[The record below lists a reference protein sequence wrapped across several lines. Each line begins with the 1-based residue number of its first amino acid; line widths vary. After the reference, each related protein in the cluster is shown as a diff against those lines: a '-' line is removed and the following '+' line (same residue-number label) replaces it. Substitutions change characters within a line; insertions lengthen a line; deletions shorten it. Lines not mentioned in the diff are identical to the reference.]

1 MTKREM
7 NKFQKVLEAR
17 VTELSQ
23 ATGRRDGIV
32 IEKCADELE
41 NLFGAA
47 QREMAVRSL
56 ESGTAKL
63 RETIAALRR
72 IEEGTYGICP
82 ECEEEISSKRLLA
95 GPRLLWLP
103 DEVDQRTSKRAD
115 RRRDSAGDSTSPA
128 SQNPSQ

>member
-72 IEEGTYGICP
+72 IEEGTYGMCP

-95 GPRLLWLP
+95 LP
-103 DEVDQRTSKRAD
+103 SAALCIRCQEAS
-115 RRRDSAGDSTSPA
+115 DSHCATKAGRPA
-128 SQNPSQ
+128 LAMAA